1 MNVIAYFTL
10 SADGFLPRAEDK
22 DLPPPDLVIN
32 DSMKRAAKA
41 GSLIVGRTTYESMEG
56 EAQSMPVVV
65 VSTSM
70 KADRDGILVAESPA
84 KAIRLL
90 EKKGISGALVGGGA
104 RLFSSFLAADLVDE
118 LYVNIAPEL
127 IGRGMRIEGPKRHA
141 ETLNLIRTTR
151 LDEGIVQL
159 HCRRR

>member
-22 DLPPPDLVIN
+22 DLPPPDPVIN
-32 DSMKRAAKA
+32 DSLKRAAEA

-56 EAQSMPVVV
+56 EDQPVPVAI

-70 KADRDGILVAESPA
+70 KAEGDGVFVADSPA
-84 KAIRLL
+84 KAVRLL
-90 EKKGISGALVGGGA
+90 ERKGISGALVGGGA
-104 RLFSSFLAADLVDE
+104 KLFSSFLAAGLVDE

-127 IGRGMRIEGPKRHA
+127 IGRGLRIEGPRRRA
-141 ETLNLIRTTR
+141 ETLKLVRTTR

-159 HCRRR
+159 HYRR